1 LTRST
6 SNKAFHNPLDRLLN
20 G

>member
-1 LTRST
+1 LTRSI